1 MKTSNFIIAFGTV
14 ILITSCSGGQSNKK
28 DKVSNSDQKTEQTAN
43 ETKSVSYEPS
53 NKNVKK
59 WLTLEEKKTEK
70 YIKKNIEGKWTL
82 VKTLTY
88 ITTDSKTESKLNA
101 NPAKKTINFEEG
113 GFFKTPKFN
122 ETRETKS
129 GTKTNSGYYLLH
141 NTNINF
147 KTTSE
152 DYNETIF
159 FISENLL
166 ITKYEINELGN
177 IIKGYDFYS
186 KANSSSEELADLIK
200 FIQAKSYV
208 EILAITQNLNSNDS
222 YVKLLDAYKNLEFV
236 SLIDPTLIDI
246 KNDEV
251 IAETRKLL
259 ESNFNEYKKQ
269 QLAKIEKEYN
279 EIKNITGFDIF
290 KDLSDKVNELN
301 TLKEISNAFSFENKE
316 IIALNKKLSKD
327 YKKLYDEFAIY
338 GNGEEYALKS
348 ASEYFLQENSKD
360 PDSFEFIEG
369 KIMGKNKKGIVYKTT
384 FRGNNSFGAKV
395 VNSATLVLRYD
406 VNNGIYNVVDA
417 QF

>member
-14 ILITSCSGGQSNKK
+14 ILITSCGGGQSNKK

-88 ITTDSKTESKLNA
+88 ITTDNKTESKLNA
-101 NPAKKTINFEEG
+101 NPDKKTINFEEG

-147 KTTSE
+147 KTTSD

-208 EILAITQNLNSNDS
+208 EILAITQNLNSKDS

-301 TLKEISNAFSFENKE
+301 TLKEISEAFSFENKE

-338 GNGEEYALKS
+338 GNGEEYALKN
-348 ASEYFLQENSKD
+348 ASEYFLQQNSKD

>member
-14 ILITSCSGGQSNKK
+14 ILISACGGGQSNKK
-28 DKVSNSDQKTEQTAN
+28 DKESSNDQKTEQTAS
-43 ETKSVSYEPS
+43 ETKSITYEPS

-59 WLTLEEKKTEK
+59 WLGLEEKKTEK
-70 YIKKNIEGKWTL
+70 YIKKNIEGQWTL
-82 VKTLTY
+82 IKTLTY
-88 ITTDSKTESKLNA
+88 ITTDGKTESKFNA
-101 NPAKKTINFEEG
+101 NPDKKTINFEEG
-113 GFFKTPKFN
+113 GFFKTPKYS

-129 GTKTNSGYYLLH
+129 GAKTNSGYYLLH

-147 KTTSE
+147 KSTSD
-152 DYNETIF
+152 DYNETVF

-177 IIKGYDFYS
+177 LIKGYDFYS
-186 KANSSSEELADLIK
+186 KANSANEELADFIK
-200 FIQAKSYV
+200 FIQAKAYV
-208 EILAITQNLNSNDS
+208 EILAITQNLNSNDA
-222 YVKLLDAYKNLEFV
+222 YVKLLDAYKRLEFV
-236 SLIDPTLIDI
+236 SLIDPALLDI

-251 IAETRKLL
+251 IAETKKLL
-259 ESNFNEYKKQ
+259 EGNFNEYKKQ
-269 QLAKIEKEYN
+269 QLTKIEKEYN

-301 TLKEISNAFSFENKE
+301 NLKEISDAFGFENKD
-316 IIALNKKLSKD
+316 IVALNKKLSKD
-327 YKKLYDEFAIY
+327 YQKLYDEFAIY

-348 ASEYFLQENSKD
+348 AAEYFLQENSKD
-360 PDSFEFIEG
+360 PDSFEFVEG

-395 VNSATLVLRYD
+395 INSATLVLRYD
-406 VNNGIYNVVDA
+406 INNGIYNVVDA

>member
-301 TLKEISNAFSFENKE
+301 TLKEISDAFSFENKE